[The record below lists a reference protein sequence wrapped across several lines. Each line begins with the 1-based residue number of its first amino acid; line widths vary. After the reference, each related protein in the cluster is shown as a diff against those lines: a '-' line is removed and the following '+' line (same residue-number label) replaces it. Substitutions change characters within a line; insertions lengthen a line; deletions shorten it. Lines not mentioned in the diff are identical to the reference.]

1 MTAEEIKKKDSE
13 YIMHTYGR
21 FDIVLDHGKGATL
34 WDAEKSMWTS
44 RPGSASTA
52 WDMEMRRSS
61 VRSQN
66 RRKSSCM
73 RQISTTRSRW

>member
-34 WDAEKSMWTS
+34 WMRTEKSTW
-44 RPGSASTA
+44 
-52 WDMEMRRSS
+52 
-61 VRSQN
+61 
-66 RRKSSCM
+66 
-73 RQISTTRSRW
+73 I

>member
-34 WDAEKSMWTS
+34 WDADGKEYWS
-44 RPGSASTA
+44 RRAS
-52 WDMEMRRSS
+52 
-61 VRSQN
+61 
-66 RRKSSCM
+66 
-73 RQISTTRSRW
+73 SRAA

>member
-34 WDAEKSMWTS
+34 WDADGKSTW
-44 RPGSASTA
+44 
-52 WDMEMRRSS
+52 
-61 VRSQN
+61 
-66 RRKSSCM
+66 
-73 RQISTTRSRW
+73 I

>member
-34 WDAEKSMWTS
+34 WDADGKKYVDLTS
-44 RPGSASTA
+44 GHRDGKNLLCKLRCGG
-52 WDMEMRRSS
+52 E
-61 VRSQN
+61 
-66 RRKSSCM
+66 
-73 RQISTTRSRW
+73 